1 MIFPISVTSFRDLRH
16 GVGLQAAVS
25 TRRPGAKW
33 LRRRPSVN
41 KPASHRQLGI
51 ARRQVVCQLSGAQSG
66 LLARPRDRGSFL
78 ASKASYGLGCAI
90 AMVDTEGP
98 CDMLENR
105 EKGSKFR
112 EVVGLPVPP
121 SSAQM
126 RRVEKLRPGPHRT
139 IGHAPSPHRQQGAAR
154 TWAVATR
161 YAGVSGT
168 LRASRS
174 IGAGAKSSLPAHLV
188 HPDIMLRN
196 AFACGRSVLRS
207 MEPSSERVR
216 HALCSTCLRRSVPPG
231 GGGW

>member
-16 GVGLQAAVS
+16 AVGFQAAAG
-25 TRRPGAKW
+25 TRRLGAKW
-33 LRRRPSVN
+33 VRRRPSVN

-51 ARRQVVCQLSGAQSG
+51 ARRQVAASFSCARTG
-66 LLARPRDRGSFL
+66 LPVRSRDRGSFR
-78 ASKASYGLGCAI
+78 ASKGSYGLGCAT

-121 SSAQM
+121 SSALM
-126 RRVEKLRPGPHRT
+126 RRVEKLRPSPQQT
-139 IGHAPSPHRQQGAAR
+139 IGHAPSPHRQQGAAL

-161 YAGVSGT
+161 YAGVSGR

-174 IGAGAKSSLPAHLV
+174 IGAGAKTPPPVHLV
-188 HPDIMLRN
+188 HRELMLWN
-196 AFACGRSVLRS
+196 AFASGRNVPYSR
-207 MEPSSERVR
+207 EPSSGKTR
-216 HALCSTCLRRSVPPG
+216 HALCSTCLRPSVPPG